1 MRSALRALYICQT
14 AKTIT
19 QIRQMPEPKT
29 RARFKGSN
37 FGTTHSVQ
45 SVVS

>member
-1 MRSALRALYICQT
+1 MGSALRALCICQT

-29 RARFKGSN
+29 RARLKGSN
-37 FGTTHSVQ
+37 FGTTHRV
-45 SVVS
+45 